1 MFLLICTIV
10 WVQFQNI
17 VKLLATGICFSCTQL
32 LAQYVHPFG
41 IFDRTAEQHDLTVG
55 DYQIDLMINN
65 ESLFHDLHSFRDKSN
80 RMLFSEQ
87 TFLSSFQ
94 DSVVENSHNY
104 FDFRLPQKWDPYSQ
118 DLNQLKFADLS
129 GKSFSLDIIP
139 NLLKASNS
147 DEKTILE
154 QFVSFLEN
162 WGNFD
167 TKLKENYSFWGPD
180 YSSQFSYSTLPPQ
193 ADRQLSLSN
202 HSKQSSNSFN
212 RELGDHT
219 KLVRSEFIT
228 TTDLLQRYPVFYP
241 SINPVSFRGFDIFE
255 ISELQS
261 IDTTFASTPLP
272 FQNTSNEQNN
282 LTSLR
287 QRRASV
293 TYYWEM
299 TSFDGSSNDNDT
311 LTLDINHSNDDLTVI
326 IRPLSSGTVGTGE
339 SNSTDG
345 VVGAPSDYAS
355 FIQSDQTYSNIIQF
369 NNSAYTPNNPITV
382 DASAIEYY
390 MNYYYGDWEITGPSS
405 NNYSLIYYSAVPE
418 PSTYFMTGALLCLV
432 GCNQTSRKSL
442 QKLFSKASFRPKK
455 KATCQKV
462 TDQIS

>member
-1 MFLLICTIV
+1 M
-10 WVQFQNI
+10 
-17 VKLLATGICFSCTQL
+17 GILFCCTQL

-41 IFDRTAEQHDLTVG
+41 SFDRTAEQHDLTVG
-55 DYQIDLMINN
+55 AYQVGLLTINDPF
-65 ESLFHDLHSFRDKSN
+65 FHQLDSCRDKSN
-80 RMLFSEQ
+80 RLLFREQ
-87 TFLSSFQ
+87 AFLSSFQ
-94 DSVVENSHNY
+94 DSVVDNSRNS
-104 FDFRLPQKWDPYSQ
+104 FDFRLPQKWEPYSQ

-167 TKLKENYSFWGPD
+167 TKLKENHFFWEPD
-180 YSSQFSYSTLPPQ
+180 YSSQFSYSMLPPQ

-202 HSKQSSNSFN
+202 HSKQSSNSID
-212 RELGDHT
+212 RELVDHT

-261 IDTTFASTPLP
+261 IDTTFVSTPLP
-272 FQNTSNEQNN
+272 FQNTSNGQNN

-287 QRRASV
+287 QRRLT
-293 TYYWEM
+293 TYIWEM
-299 TSFDGSSNDNDT
+299 TDFSDYNSDNTNDYF
-311 LTLDINHSNDDLTVI
+311 DLTGWDGTALKI
-326 IRPLSSGTVGTGE
+326 ILKPLSSGG
-339 SNSTDG
+339 
-345 VVGAPSDYAS
+345 VGAGTSENGSATQGVANNMPVFPDSGIWSPSTR
-355 FIQSDQTYSNIIQF
+355 TYNDF
-369 NNSAYTPNNPITV
+369 MKITGTLPSSITI
-382 DASAIEYY
+382 DASAMKYY
-390 MNYYYGDWEITGPSS
+390 MNWHYGEWDVDTTSVS
-405 NNYSLIYYSAVPE
+405 ANHYDLIYYSAVPE

-442 QKLFSKASFRPKK
+442 QKLFSKASFRLKK

-462 TDQIS
+462 KDQIS